1 MKKRTK
7 IIFNAE
13 GENSTQKKEHE
24 ESMERWKKEI
34 QEDNRSD

>member
-7 IIFNAE
+7 IIFDAE
-13 GENSTQKKEHE
+13 GGNSTQKEEHE

-34 QEDNRSD
+34 PEDNRSD

>member
-7 IIFNAE
+7 IIFDAKN
-13 GENSTQKKEHE
+13 GNSTQKKEHE

-34 QEDNRSD
+34 QENNKSD

>member
-24 ESMERWKKEI
+24 ESMER
-34 QEDNRSD
+34 R